1 MLYRL
6 SLLALCLG
14 VLGCSG
20 VVDKPEV
27 AEPPVVVPEPEP
39 EPPAEPEAPEPE
51 PVDLHPEWTEGTV
64 IEVAPLVALE
74 PMDQVVLPEV
84 EGGDEPITYSLLS
97 LPDWL
102 GLEFDPAERLLTGTP
117 SRAGSHDLTYRA
129 EDADGDQAQLTFPLE
144 VLDPSSCRAGRR
156 WVFLLSRRLRR
167 SRKSLHGCRVR
178 TR

>member
-20 VVDKPEV
+20 VVEKPEV
-27 AEPPVVVPEPEP
+27 AEPPVAVPEPEPEP

-51 PVDLHPEWTEGTV
+51 PVDLRPEWPEGTV

-74 PMDQVVLPEV
+74 PMDQVVLPAV

-117 SRAGSHDLTYRA
+117 SRAGPHRFAVERFGDGHLLNRTTSRTDTRLTLDLQSA
-129 EDADGDQAQLTFPLE
+129 
-144 VLDPSSCRAGRR
+144 
-156 WVFLLSRRLRR
+156 RR
-167 SRKSLHGCRVR
+167 S
-178 TR
+178 T